1 MLRASSTGC
10 YIILFWFA
18 VLLWFCLFVFF
29 GFFLSRIL
37 SINVVNYNFKIT
49 FCHILSR
56 GTYCTVQ
63 ARPCIATWMLPL
75 AAGYSD
81 NCWVGVRPLVNLQ
94 PSKTT
99 KYVKTCSSGACS
111 WNTTLILA
119 LLFVWTWTPLAEV
132 RCSWSSTVELR
143 MCAEAWVG
151 VWFHESVDGAF
162 FPNCSLSGG

>member
-1 MLRASSTGC
+1 MLHNFILVCCASVVLFGC
-10 YIILFWFA
+10 F
-18 VLLWFCLFVFF
+18 LW
-29 GFFLSRIL
+29 GFLSRIL

-143 MCAEAWVG
+143 MCAEGVG